1 MKSKELKEILS
12 KCFGKQKDD
21 RYHAIAM
28 LAIYGIFMLVVVF
41 AIRLGGGSTP
51 NTNLDNN
58 DNQAPVIDNDTDTN
72 IDNNNNDSS
81 SDINIDSSDN
91 ITNDINYSYSYTV
104 TYNGVSEV
112 FIGKKIDEK
121 EKFTLVKDGITK
133 DYAILSDNYLV
144 LENGIYKLTENPSQ
158 FFKYCDVDK
167 ILSLVENEISIE
179 SENSTKYS
187 ISNKDLASS
196 YKDTIVIDNEQN
208 NTVILNMNND
218 NLKSID
224 LDFSNYISSIS
235 NAQAN
240 LIIHMEFLDVG
251 TTEDFQIKVS

>member
-1 MKSKELKEILS
+1 MKNKDVREILN

-58 DNQAPVIDNDTDTN
+58 DNQTPVVDNTTDNNTSN
-72 IDNNNNDSS
+72 NKDNVEIDNNN
-81 SDINIDSSDN
+81 N

-104 TYNGVSEV
+104 TYNDVSEV

-121 EKFTLVKDGITK
+121 EKFTLVKDGIYK

-144 LENGIYKLTENPSQ
+144 LEDGIYKLTENPSQ

-167 ILSLVENEISIE
+167 ILTLVENEKSIE
-179 SENSTKYS
+179 NENRIEYNVTNKS
-187 ISNKDLASS
+187 IANS
-196 YKDTIVIDNEQN
+196 YKDKIIIDNELFN
-208 NTVILNMNND
+208 SIVLNMSD
-218 NLKSID
+218 GNLKSID
-224 LDFSNYISSIS
+224 LDLTNYISSIS
-235 NAQAN
+235 DVSLT